1 MEKNGSHKKGLAYRV
16 IAACSFGTILEWYDF
31 SIYAYLAPILAPLF
45 FPHKDRLISIALAYS
60 VFAIGFFV
68 RPLGAIL
75 FGHFGDRIGR
85 KKVLVYSMLLI
96 AASTTSIGLLPT
108 YAQIGKLAPILLII
122 FRILQGVTIGGEVIG
137 AGSFVIESTH
147 NARTGFA
154 TSLIFASSGVGML
167 LSSITVSI
175 VTFFL
180 APSELSDWGWRL
192 PFLLAAI
199 TGIVGYYLR
208 KNISESPQ
216 YKRFQKSG
224 RTLKFPLAAASKNF
238 KMEMLLTPVL
248 YILSAMF
255 TYLIFVYM
263 PVYASKT
270 IGLPFSKTM
279 LVNTAA
285 LTCMVILVP
294 VFGYYSDIFCRRRIL
309 LIGSIAL
316 LLFTLPLYIL
326 IARGDL
332 VDLIVAQSLLVL
344 FGSAYQG
351 AITKTVLEMF
361 PIGVRCSAAGFGYN
375 LTFSLFGGTAPMIA
389 VYLITKLNTNLAP
402 GLYMTLGAFIS
413 LIAVLK
419 LNKTG
424 KAIL

>member
-1 MEKNGSHKKGLAYRV
+1 MEKNSSHIKGLAYRV
-16 IAACSFGTILEWYDF
+16 ISACCFGTILEWYDF
-31 SIYAYLAPILAPLF
+31 SIYAYLAPLLAPLF
-45 FPHKDRLISIALAYS
+45 FPQKDRLISIALAYS
-60 VFAIGFFV
+60 VFAIGFLV

-85 KKVLVYSMLLI
+85 KKVLVYSMVLI
-96 AASTTSIGLLPT
+96 AVSTTSIGLLPT
-108 YAQIGKLAPILLII
+108 YAQVGKLAPILLII

-137 AGSFVIESTH
+137 AGSFVIESTYG
-147 NARTGFA
+147 ARNGFA

-167 LSSITVSI
+167 LSSITMTI

-180 APSELSDWGWRL
+180 TPSELSGWGWRL
-192 PFLLAAI
+192 PFLLASI

-208 KNISESPQ
+208 KNISESYQ
-216 YKRFQKSG
+216 YKNFQING
-224 RTLKFPLAAASKNF
+224 RVLKFPLAVANKNF
-238 KMEMLLTPVL
+238 KKEMLLTPVL
-248 YILSAMF
+248 YVLSAMF

-263 PVYASKT
+263 PIYASKT
-270 IGLPFSKTM
+270 IGLPLSQTM
-279 LVNTAA
+279 LVNTVV

-294 VFGYYSDIFCRRRIL
+294 VFGHYSDIFCRRRML
-309 LIGSIAL
+309 LIGSITL

-326 IARGDL
+326 IARGGL
-332 VDLIVAQSLLVL
+332 VNLIIAESLLVF

-375 LTFSLFGGTAPMIA
+375 LTYSLFGGTAPMIA
-389 VYLITKLNTNLAP
+389 VYLINKLNTNLAP

-413 LIAVLK
+413 FIAVLK
-419 LNKTG
+419 LNKTD